1 MRVKRGQ
8 LWALL
13 TKGFFMSE
21 GKKSLRRANREA
33 AIQFLYMWEVNPQE
47 VLPFAVREFFEN
59 QERSREDYAFA
70 ESLVAG
76 TLEHTEEIDEI
87 IREHVRNWAFDRI
100 GRVDLA
106 ILRLAI
112 YELLYCLEIPPIVSI
127 NEAIDLSKSFS
138 HEDSK
143 RFINGI
149 LDKVRAGLNRPMR
162 SAAEDDA

>member
-1 MRVKRGQ
+1 
-8 LWALL
+8 
-13 TKGFFMSE
+13 MSE
-21 GKKSLRRANREA
+21 GKKRLRRENREA
-33 AIQFLYMWEVNPQE
+33 AVQFLYMWEVNPDE
-47 VLPFAVREFFEN
+47 VLPYALREFFSN
-59 QERSREDYAFA
+59 QERSRDNYTFA
-70 ESLVAG
+70 ESLVCG
-76 TLEHTEEIDEI
+76 TLEHLDEIDEI
-87 IREHVRNWAFDRI
+87 IRSHARNWAFNRI

-127 NEAIDLSKSFS
+127 NEAIDLSKTFS

-162 SAAEDDA
+162 SAAEEGDA